1 MAVSKK
7 KKIVIASVAAVVVIG
22 GIIGMSVYA
31 RRGDLPEVQTAKVE
45 KRALLESKVTA
56 NGEVRPIQFINLTA
70 EVAGRV
76 TDVYVTEGQQVT
88 KGKPLVRVDPTQ
100 IASQTSVQEAALRAN
115 QAEAQNQSAVIAAT
129 ENSIGSARAA
139 LLSAQA
145 DLERAKV
152 ERNIAEVE
160 MKRNADLVESNI
172 VARTIYDAA
181 KARYDSA
188 DASVKAAE
196 ARVNQSQVQVKDAEI
211 RVNQAKASLAS
222 AQARVAQ
229 AQASLRSQ
237 SDLLSKTTQY
247 ATINGVIVGPLVQVG
262 TFALANFQSTPL
274 MIIADMSVINVE
286 VRVDETDI
294 ANVQLGQKAKV
305 KVDALGERELNGEVV
320 EKAASAVTR
329 TGQTIAQTAVAG
341 SQEAK
346 DFKVVVRLDVTDEIR
361 NRLRPGMSATA
372 TIGTDKRENVIA
384 IPLQALVERDPSQ
397 LDGPGKPGGAS
408 SPAPSPAAT
417 PASGQGGP
425 GGKDKK
431 AQKGVFLVKGG
442 KAVFTPVETGITGEN
457 DIEIKSGLSGGEEL
471 ITGPYRQLR
480 NLKNNAPV
488 KLEDKSKRPGG
499 GGENRSQ

>member
-115 QAEAQNQSAVIAAT
+115 QAEVQNQSAVIAAT

-172 VARTIYDAA
+172 VARTVYDAA

-247 ATINGVIVGPLVQVG
+247 ATINGVVVGPLVQVG

-329 TGQTIAQTAVAG
+329 TGQTIAQTTVAG

-346 DFKVVVRLDVTDEIR
+346 DFKVVVRLDVDDETR

-397 LDGPGKPGGAS
+397 LDGPGKPGAS
-408 SPAPSPAAT
+408 SPAPSPAAS
-417 PASGQGGP
+417 PAGGQGGP

-431 AQKGVFLVKGG
+431 AQKGVFLVKNG

-488 KLEDKSKRPGG
+488 KLEDKSKRAGG